1 MIGILLIQSMRHY
14 EATASLPQQTKPVPG
29 QTIAPMTQRI
39 LHLACYDVSEPR
51 RLIAAL
57 KLARVYA
64 TGGQKSVHELFLT
77 PAERINLVDDMSTL
91 LDLSTDRFLLL
102 RLDPRS
108 RVHTLGKA
116 VKPADPDYFYVG

>member
-1 MIGILLIQSMRHY
+1 M
-14 EATASLPQQTKPVPG
+14 PQ
-29 QTIAPMTQRI
+29 RL

-77 PAERINLVDDMSTL
+77 PAERIALVEDMSAL
-91 LDLSTDRFLLL
+91 LALETVRFLLL
-102 RLDPRS
+102 RPAPRS
-108 RVHTLGKA
+108 RVPTLGKA
-116 VKPADPDYFYVG
+116 VQPADPDYFYVG

>member
-1 MIGILLIQSMRHY
+1 
-14 EATASLPQQTKPVPG
+14 
-29 QTIAPMTQRI
+29 MTQRM
-39 LHLACYDVSEPR
+39 LHLACYDMTEPR
-51 RLIAAL
+51 RLVAAL

-77 PAERINLVDDMSTL
+77 VGERITLIEDMSAL
-91 LDLSTDRFLLL
+91 MDMETDRFMLL

-116 VKPADPDYFYVG
+116 IQPADPDYFYVG

>member
-1 MIGILLIQSMRHY
+1 
-14 EATASLPQQTKPVPG
+14 
-29 QTIAPMTQRI
+29 MTQRI
-39 LHLACYDVSEPR
+39 LHLACYDVTEPR
-51 RLIAAL
+51 RLSTAL

-77 PAERINLVDDMSTL
+77 VAERIALVKDMSAL
-91 LDLSTDRFLLL
+91 LDLEADRFLLL

-116 VKPADPDYFYVG
+116 VTPADPDYFYVG